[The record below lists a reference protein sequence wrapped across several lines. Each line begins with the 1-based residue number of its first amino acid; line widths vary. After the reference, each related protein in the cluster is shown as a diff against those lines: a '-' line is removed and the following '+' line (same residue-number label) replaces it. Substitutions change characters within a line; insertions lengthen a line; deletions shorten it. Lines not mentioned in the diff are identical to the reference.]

1 MYHDFAAQIVIV
13 ILAAEVKSRRQ
24 QQAEILIQ
32 RRVLIKS
39 LNLFL

>member
-1 MYHDFAAQIVIV
+1 MYHDFAAHIVIV
-13 ILAAEVKSRRQ
+13 ILAVDEVKSRR

>member
-1 MYHDFAAQIVIV
+1 MYHDFAAHIVIV
-13 ILAAEVKSRRQ
+13 ILAVEVKSRR

>member
-13 ILAAEVKSRRQ
+13 ILAVEVKSRRQ